1 MCRER
6 HRPVTTT
13 AYDALTMRSPLRQKA
28 HGQSGLLNGTWLVMD
43 GQIGGVRLTDNA
55 FDELTLTLRNG
66 RFELGQDRGRIAFD
80 REAAPAALDVL
91 IDAGPNRGR
100 YVPAIVE
107 RVGPLLRIC
116 FDLSGTER
124 PATFRAPAGTRN
136 FLATFRSAPACAR
149 RLPSR
154 VA

>member
-1 MCRER
+1 
-6 HRPVTTT
+6 
-13 AYDALTMRSPLRQKA
+13 MRSPLRQKA
-28 HGQSGLLNGTWLVMD
+28 DGRVGLLNGTWLVMD
-43 GQIGGVRLTDNA
+43 GQIGGVRLPDNA
-55 FDELTLTLRNG
+55 FDELTLTLQNG

-91 IDAGPNRGR
+91 IVAGPNRGR

-116 FDLSGTER
+116 FDLAGAQR
-124 PATFRAPAGTRN
+124 PATFRAPAGTRY
-136 FLATFRSAPACAR
+136 FLATYRRAAARAR
-149 RLPSR
+149 RLRTR